1 MLAEYNTEFFDKILH
16 TWLVNIC
23 KELHLHGRQHQGK
36 QSSSILHKLVSVS
49 KLRSIFG
56 TGRMYKFKHAFW
68 HGREGKSELMLSF
81 TSCWVGELGMATPIQ
96 MHPLYV
102 SCDTLWLT
110 LVIRS
115 SGTPAWDWLAAL
127 PRHSRARKVDSQHSG
142 QSPQSGVLHCHTDT
156 AFTHTLP
163 LLHPENQTSYKNL
176 SVRFKRAPRLL

>member
-1 MLAEYNTEFFDKILH
+1 
-16 TWLVNIC
+16 
-23 KELHLHGRQHQGK
+23 
-36 QSSSILHKLVSVS
+36 
-49 KLRSIFG
+49 
-56 TGRMYKFKHAFW
+56 MYKFKHAFW

-81 TSCWVGELGMATPIQ
+81 TSCGVGELGMATPIQ

-127 PRHSRARKVDSQHSG
+127 PRHSRASKVDSQHSG

-156 AFTHTLP
+156 AFTHTLL

-176 SVRFKRAPRLL
+176 SVRFKPVRLHVIIFIASGLSGPETLTTKIHIHSCFEKFCYHSVTSAALLALTPVES